1 MEGGFFYPAAR
12 DAGVRSDFLAEAEV
26 EHACAKDLIA
36 QIDGLDPS
44 EDLFEAKVK
53 VLGEYID
60 HHVQQVRRWP
70 SGQRP

>member
-12 DAGVRSDFLAEAEV
+12 DAGVQSDF
-26 EHACAKDLIA
+26 
-36 QIDGLDPS
+36 LDPS
-44 EDLFEAKVK
+44 EDLFDAKVK